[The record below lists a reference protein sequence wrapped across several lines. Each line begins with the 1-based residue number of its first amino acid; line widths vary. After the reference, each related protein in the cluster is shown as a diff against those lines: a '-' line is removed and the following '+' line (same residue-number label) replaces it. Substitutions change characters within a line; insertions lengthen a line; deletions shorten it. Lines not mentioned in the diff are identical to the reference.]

1 MHTKGDWRLQKCG
14 VVSYR
19 IITNN
24 KHTMNLDGPWYPS
37 QEQIDEF
44 HANARLIVKAPVL
57 LKRLEEAR
65 EAIASLDDHALG
77 MTFDP
82 RAGYQWA
89 IKAELLSNIDEAIN
103 EARGE

>member
-1 MHTKGDWRLQKCG
+1 MHTEGDWRLQKCG

-44 HANARLIVKAPVL
+44 HANARLIAQAPKL
-57 LKRLEEAR
+57 
-65 EAIASLDDHALG
+65 
-77 MTFDP
+77 FD
-82 RAGYQWA
+82 
-89 IKAELLSNIDEAIN
+89 ELLVSIERGLSLGYSCDDQLELYKEIVGEDYAPWLAK
-103 EARGE
+103 ARGE

>member
-1 MHTKGDWRLQKCG
+1 MHTKGPWK
-14 VVSYR
+14 
-19 IITNN
+19 IITNPVEYSEYDL
-24 KHTMNLDGPWYPS
+24 HTIWTDDMSVLIARTCFAPAS
-37 QEQIDEF
+37 K
-44 HANARLIVKAPVL
+44 ANARLIVKAPVL